1 MRSFVYVI
9 RDRAGI
15 HARPAGIVVKEA
27 KKHSSEITV
36 SLGEK
41 QADAKSL
48 TGLMSMGIRFGDEI
62 RVEVSGGGRG
72 GCVRGHGSRIARA
85 SVKREEVMG
94 NIWHDISEERIFP
107 TDFISVIEISKGSKK
122 KYELDKETGYII
134 LDRVL
139 YTSTHYPMKLR
150 LYPANARGRR
160 RSA

>member
-1 MRSFVYVI
+1 MRTFVYVI

-62 RVEVSGGGRG
+62 RVEVSGGDE
-72 GCVRGHGSRIARA
+72 AAA
-85 SVKREEVMG
+85 SAAMEA
-94 NIWHDISEERIFP
+94 
-107 TDFISVIEISKGSKK
+107 
-122 KYELDKETGYII
+122 
-134 LDRVL
+134 VL
-139 YTSTHYPMKLR
+139 QEHL
-150 LYPANARGRR
+150 
-160 RSA
+160 